1 MPENT
6 DTVTKPG
13 AYVTVPEAAALASLS
28 EPAIRRAVREGRLSA
43 VTVDG
48 GRWLVDRLDL
58 TRYARIARRKPAP
71 GVTSGTTKPA
81 PSVTG
86 ESVPSVTSTNPVT
99 DGNAVV
105 LASQIENLETVVAVA
120 LARIEALETALADAQ
135 VQLQI
140 AAPPR
145 RWWHRLMALGEP
157 GDSAAK

>member
-58 TRYARIARRKPAP
+58 DRYARIARRKSVPS
-71 GVTSGTTKPA
+71 VTSGTNPPV
-81 PSVTG
+81 PSGTG
-86 ESVPSVTSTNPVT
+86 KSVPSVTSTNPVT

-105 LASQIENLETVVAVA
+105 LASQIENLEGIVAVM
-120 LARIEALETALADAQ
+120 LARIDALETALADAQ

-157 GDSAAK
+157 GDSPAK

>member
-1 MPENT
+1 M
-6 DTVTKPG
+6 
-13 AYVTVPEAAALASLS
+13 
-28 EPAIRRAVREGRLSA
+28 
-43 VTVDG
+43 
-48 GRWLVDRLDL
+48 
-58 TRYARIARRKPAP
+58 
-71 GVTSGTTKPA
+71 
-81 PSVTG
+81 
-86 ESVPSVTSTNPVT
+86 
-99 DGNAVV
+99 